1 MQSIATNAFVVR
13 VVVRKRMSPR
23 SYTALLN
30 EIETLKEEIE
40 DLRASAISWRELYEA
55 CAKRCAKNERM
66 IRKLTRLL
74 SPPKKRRRGRI
85 H

>member
-1 MQSIATNAFVVR
+1 MQSIAANAFVAR

-30 EIETLKEEIE
+30 EIERLKEEIE

-55 CAKRCAKNERM
+55 CAKRCAKYERI

-74 SPPKKRRRGRI
+74 SSPKKRRGGRI

>member
-23 SYTALLN
+23 SYAALLN
-30 EIETLKEEIE
+30 EIERLKEEIE

>member
-1 MQSIATNAFVVR
+1 MQSIAANAFVVR

>member
-55 CAKRCAKNERM
+55 CAKRCAKYERI

-74 SPPKKRRRGRI
+74 SSPKKRRGGRI

>member
-1 MQSIATNAFVVR
+1 MQSIAANAFVAR